1 MQENK
6 KALVLL
12 NMGGARNKAELKM
25 FLTNMFND
33 INILTIRNAFIRKM
47 IAFFIVTR
55 RLDSAWE
62 NYEHIG
68 NASPINPLTEKL
80 VSKCNEKI
88 EDFKTY
94 QVMRYTPPFANDV
107 IEQMMKDGIN
117 EIVLLPLYAQY
128 STTTTKSS
136 IEDFIDYL
144 PYTFGKNIRYI
155 ETFYKN
161 DKFNECIVNEII
173 KNAED
178 SSEYNLIFSA
188 HGLPQKIVDAGDPY
202 EKQMVE
208 HVQIL
213 SEKLL
218 LKGVNFKSINLAYQS
233 KVGPLK
239 WLEPSLDDMLKNFKD
254 EKVIIYPIAF
264 IVDNSETDFE
274 LNIEY
279 REIALELG
287 ISEYKVC
294 RCLNDSDEF
303 IETIKDI
310 IKD

>member
-47 IAFFIVTR
+47 IAYFIVTR
-55 RLDSAWE
+55 RLDSAWK

-80 VSKCNEKI
+80 VNKCNEKI
-88 EDFKTY
+88 EGFKTY
-94 QVMRYTPPFANDV
+94 QVMRYTPPFANEV
-107 IEQMMKDGIN
+107 ISQMMKDGIN

-136 IEDFIDYL
+136 IEDFVDYL

-161 DKFNECIVNEII
+161 DKFNECIINEII

-188 HGLPQKIVDAGDPY
+188 HGLPQKIVNAGDPY
-202 EKQMVE
+202 EKQMINHVE
-208 HVQIL
+208 IL
-213 SEKLL
+213 SEKLIS
-218 LKGVNFKSINLAYQS
+218 KSKNFKSINLAYQS

-239 WLEPSLDDMLKNFKD
+239 WLEPSLEDMLKNFKD

-274 LNIEY
+274 LDIEY
-279 REIALELG
+279 REIAHNLG
-287 ISEYKVC
+287 IKEYKVC
-294 RCLNDSDEF
+294 KCVNDSDEF

-310 IKD
+310 IKI